1 MKSIKFEAVRIGFI
15 DEVIS
20 VRIEVIN
27 GFTGEYCEE
36 TGFATYVNETSSTLA
51 LLRATRKV
59 LKGMIKQFEE
69 FIAKP
74 RVNPTE
80 QYYRKCV
87 KEVLEI
93 QKELCEVDQ
102 AIEQLM

>member
-1 MKSIKFEAVRIGFI
+1 MRSIVFEAVRIGLI
-15 DEVIS
+15 DEVVS

-27 GFTGEYCEE
+27 KFTGEYCEE
-36 TGFATYVNETSSTLA
+36 TGFATNQTLA

-59 LKGMIKQFEE
+59 LQDMIKQFEE

-93 QKELCEVDQ
+93 QKDLCEVDQ

>member
-1 MKSIKFEAVRIGFI
+1 MKSLKFEAVRIGFI
-15 DEVIS
+15 DEMIS

-27 GFTGEYCEE
+27 AFTGEYCEE
-36 TGFATYVNETSSTLA
+36 TGFVTFVDETSSTLA

-59 LKGMIKQFEE
+59 LRGMIKQYEE

-80 QYYRKCV
+80 KYYRKCV
-87 KEVLEI
+87 KEVLEV
-93 QKELCEVDQ
+93 QKELCEVNQ